1 MTLPMFWVV
10 INNGKKKI
18 KIMKTAI
25 NIENLK
31 CGGCASTIK
40 KGLLNI
46 EGVQQVDIDVEN
58 SIVSIESINNN
69 LEAIKAKLSK
79 LGYPEVGDKNTVLH
93 KAKSFVSCAVGRID
107 S

>member
-1 MTLPMFWVV
+1 
-10 INNGKKKI
+10 
-18 KIMKTAI
+18 MKAEFQ
-25 NIENLK
+25 IENLK

-40 KGLLNI
+40 KAILAI
-46 EGVQQVDIDVEN
+46 EGVSKIEIDIEK
-58 SIVSIESINNN
+58 SIVLITSENDNV
-69 LEAIKAKLSK
+69 EEIKLKLSK